1 MNKLFNKK
9 PIQKNKLKIIIQIC
23 NSFNYYIKIIP
34 NFIFLIKKKTQEK
47 YCSHEF
53 LWQCQQLCSFWLYS
67 HNIDLKFL
75 TCITF
80 FMQVDLHIR
89 TPQISIG
96 PFNPSRKFFLFCDFL
111 WLKCKTYH
119 LSYTKIHFNL
129 LILCLFISIF

>member
-1 MNKLFNKK
+1 MKKGLKKNIIVMNS
-9 PIQKNKLKIIIQIC
+9 P
-23 NSFNYYIKIIP
+23 
-34 NFIFLIKKKTQEK
+34 
-47 YCSHEF
+47 
-53 LWQCQQLCSFWLYS
+53 WQCRQLCSFWLCN

-96 PFNPSRKFFLFCDFL
+96 PFSPSRKFFCFVILF

-119 LSYTKIHFNL
+119 LSFTKIHFNL
-129 LILCLFISIF
+129 LILCSFILIRFILNFVFIYFNPFHQMNSINSSYLYIIHL